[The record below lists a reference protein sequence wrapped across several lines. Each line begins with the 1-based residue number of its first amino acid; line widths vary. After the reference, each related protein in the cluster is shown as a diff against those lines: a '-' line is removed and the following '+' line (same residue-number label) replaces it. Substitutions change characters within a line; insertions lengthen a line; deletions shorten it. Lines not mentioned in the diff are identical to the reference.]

1 MAGFFQQKNLLQSD
15 ALHKYILETTVYP
28 REHEQLRGIRNLS
41 KEHPGHL
48 MNLPPEEGQLLSL
61 LFKLMN
67 AKKGIE
73 VGVFYGYSL
82 LNAAL
87 ALPEDGQVHYSI
99 IAIDMDRETYEKGL
113 PLIQKA
119 GVENKIEFIHSDALQ
134 VLDGLIEEGS
144 KEETFD
150 FAFVDADKEQ
160 LEEYHKRLMK
170 LVRVG
175 GLIVYDNTL
184 WYGTVAQPDNPG
196 LPDMVEQIREALV
209 RFNAWLALDAQV
221 DLSLLCI
228 GDGLTLCRR
237 VC

>member
-15 ALHKYILETTVYP
+15 ALHK
-28 REHEQLRGIRNLS
+28 
-41 KEHPGHL
+41 
-48 MNLPPEEGQLLSL
+48 PPEEGQLLTL

-73 VGVFYGYSL
+73 IGVFYGYSL

-87 ALPEDGQVHYSI
+87 ALPEDGQI

-113 PLIQKA
+113 PCIQKA

-144 KEETFD
+144 KEGTFD

-175 GLIVYDNTL
+175 GLIAYDNTL

-196 LPDMVEQIREALV
+196 LPDMVERIREALV
-209 RFNAWLALDAQV
+209 RFNAWLASDARV